1 MSDTEST
8 DQSNFKKVALTIDF
22 EASSIISIQFRS
34 VCVPLLAASRLS
46 ASSISSTTIL
56 LSEIINLL
64 KGISPENL
72 TSNLISYIFLPLST
86 ILQRN
91 SSAEIPDQVLEK
103 VLVAFYHLAESW
115 WWTCDLRVWDQ
126 MFLICSAIVGGLDR
140 KTASKSKSRDDE
152 TVEAAMSCI
161 FTLLRPRT
169 SEEAQ
174 RRSLSYDQA
183 KDRFNELQEHAQ
195 SEKFV
200 AIVGQT
206 LDSALMSAESS
217 YMPLQRCSLE
227 VLSLF
232 IDLYLPDH
240 IIPSVL
246 PGVVSKMTKVC
257 LGIPASKGWANGEV
271 VARGLNVLQGVVIK
285 SIGDEA
291 CIKEGAVR
299 RFNDLEDVFEEPE
312 LPQNST
318 DTYGTRRTRSWL
330 RGTATQLYI
339 ALNSL
344 TPLVSHPTPSA
355 LHALTKASASILGA
369 TSLTLPLTQS
379 LLLSFLLSLSLSDY
393 PLVSSESRN
402 SLLELLTRRSDA
414 QSSLQHT
421 LMVNLGDNLSA
432 LPRLLSTQTD
442 AKISH
447 TATLVEAVCRLAY
460 VADDQIPF
468 GPVVKGLGKLL
479 GPTGGIEKWGWSLL
493 SVLEFV
499 EPPIVVANSSVGQL
513 ALETD
518 GDVPDWLSFPEL
530 IFKNVSSHNTRQS
543 LENMFLALGSAG
555 GDGCLFAVEWFA
567 NVGRLGTTSTSVAAL
582 WCACKLLEGAANIN
596 LSERRIAATDNPP
609 SRRLAKQVRGLAK
622 SIAELWDKTDFEF
635 TQNTKPSDGDDDS
648 TFFVQHRKGLV
659 PIHDTL
665 KIHESRPKLP
675 STSLQPMI
683 HRALCLQIIAITA
696 GVTQSRFAPLFI
708 HTLYPILHSLI
719 SPLSFLSSTA
729 VATLR
734 FIAIFTSY
742 ASPANLLLS
751 NFDYVLDAVS
761 RRLTQRWL
769 DIDAT
774 KVLCVM
780 IRLVGRD
787 VVDRAGD
794 VVEECFDRLDEFH
807 GYGIIVDGLI
817 EVLTEVIKVIEVD
830 NKADSQTHSTPAV
843 PIFQRPNLD
852 DFFTFLPHRAE
863 IPLQEFDDTDFGPAP
878 RKPWKSQVPEEE
890 VVDNEP
896 KKSQAN
902 STDEPLPTPIQ
913 LLTKQIISRS
923 MYFLTHDSPVIRAK
937 ILNLLA
943 LSVPVLPGSALL
955 PAIHAAWPFVLN
967 RLGDFETFVVSA
979 AAGLVEVLAIHVG
992 DFMFRRIWDDVWP
1005 KFLSLLQSLE
1015 AGEAS
1020 NALTR
1025 HEKTGIRSDSAYTHS
1040 HRLYR
1045 SLLISMTAALKGVH
1059 QHEVSFWQVIVA
1071 FRRFLGTQAQEEL
1084 QQCALNLYI
1093 QAGQVNPDAVW
1104 LVLKSTTVETDP
1116 LLQFMEQSRWNIDR
1130 NADIVL
1136 QALG

>member
-1 MSDTEST
+1 MSDTESI
-8 DQSNFKKVALTIDF
+8 DQINFKK
-22 EASSIISIQFRS
+22 FRS
-34 VCVPLLAASRLS
+34 VCVPLLGASRLS
-46 ASSISSTTIL
+46 ASSISSTAAL
-56 LSEIINLL
+56 LSEVIKLL
-64 KGISPENL
+64 NEIPPENL

-115 WWTCDLRVWDQ
+115 WWTCDLKVWDQ
-126 MFLICSAIVGGLDR
+126 MFLICSAIVGGLDG
-140 KTASKSKSRDDE
+140 KIASKAKSRDDE
-152 TVEAAMSCI
+152 TKEAAMGCL

-174 RRSLSYDQA
+174 KRSLSSDQA
-183 KDRFNELQEHAQ
+183 KDRVNELQEHTQ
-195 SEKFV
+195 SERFV

-206 LDSALMSAESS
+206 LDSVLMSAESLH
-217 YMPLQRCSLE
+217 MPLQRRSLQ
-227 VLSLF
+227 VLYLL
-232 IDLYLPDH
+232 IDLFLPDQ

-246 PGVVSKMTKVC
+246 PGVVSKMSKIC
-257 LGIPASKGWANGEV
+257 LGVPGSKGWANGEV
-271 VARGLNVLQGVVIK
+271 VARGLDILQTAVIR
-285 SIGDEA
+285 SIGDEV

-299 RFNDLEDVFEEPE
+299 RFNDLKDIFEEPE
-312 LPQNST
+312 LPQNSAS
-318 DTYGTRRTRSWL
+318 TYGTRRTQSWV
-330 RGTATQLYI
+330 RGTATQLHI

-355 LHALTKASASILGA
+355 LHALTKLSGSILGA

-393 PLVSSESRN
+393 PLVSSESRS
-402 SLLELLTRRSDA
+402 SLLELLTRQSDA
-414 QSSLQHT
+414 QTSLQHT

-432 LPRLLSTQTD
+432 LPRLLSTQSD
-442 AKISH
+442 ARISH
-447 TATLVEAVCRLAY
+447 TVALVEAVCRLAY
-460 VADDQIPF
+460 VTDRQIPF
-468 GPVVKGLGKLL
+468 DPVVKGVGKLL

-499 EPPIVVANSSVGQL
+499 EPSIVLANPSVTQM
-513 ALETD
+513 AIETE
-518 GDVPDWLSFPEL
+518 GGLPEWLSFPEL
-530 IFKNVSSHNTRQS
+530 VFKNISSHNTRRS

-555 GDGCLFAVEWFA
+555 GDGCLFSVEWFA
-567 NVGRLGTTSTSVAAL
+567 NVGRLGTTPTSVAAL
-582 WCACKLLEGAANIN
+582 WCACRLLEGVAKIS
-596 LSERRIAATDNPP
+596 LSEHRTATVSDNPP
-609 SRRLAKQVRGLAK
+609 SRRLEKQVRALAK
-622 SIAELWDKTDFEF
+622 SIAELWDKTEFEF
-635 TQNTKPSDGDDDS
+635 APSTEARSSDDDS
-648 TFFVQHRKGLV
+648 VFVVQHRKGLI

-665 KIHESRPKLP
+665 KIHESRPKPP
-675 STSLQPMI
+675 STLLQPMI
-683 HRALCLQIIAITA
+683 HRALCLQVIAIAA

-708 HTLYPILHSLI
+708 HTLYPILHALV
-719 SPLSFLSSTA
+719 SPLSFLSYTA

-734 FIAIFTSY
+734 FITIFTSY

-751 NFDYVLDAVS
+751 NFDYILDAVS

-774 KVLCVM
+774 KVLGVM
-780 IRLVGRD
+780 VRLVGGD

-817 EVLTEVIKVIEVD
+817 EVLAEVVKVIEMD
-830 NKADSQTHSTPAV
+830 TRTDPQTNSKPTAPSSST
-843 PIFQRPNLD
+843 FRQPNLD
-852 DFFTFLPHRAE
+852 DFFAFLPHRAE
-863 IPLQEFDDTDFGPAP
+863 TPLQELDDTDFGPAP
-878 RKPWKSQVPEEE
+878 RKPWGDQNPEEE
-890 VVDNEP
+890 VVDDEP
-896 KKSQAN
+896 EISQADLA
-902 STDEPLPTPIQ
+902 DEPSPTPVQ
-913 LLTKQIISRS
+913 LLTKQIVSRS

-955 PAIHAAWPFVLN
+955 PAIHSAWPFVLN
-967 RLGDFETFVVSA
+967 RLGDSETFVVSA
-979 AAGLVEVLAIHVG
+979 AAGLVEELAIHVG

-1005 KFLSLLQSLE
+1005 KFLSLLQGLE
-1015 AGEAS
+1015 AGEAN

-1025 HEKTGIRSDSAYTHS
+1025 HEKAGIRPDSAYTHS

-1045 SLLISMTAALKGVH
+1045 SILKTMTAALKGVR
-1059 QHEVSFWQVIVA
+1059 QHETSFWQVIVA
-1071 FRRFLGTQAQEEL
+1071 FRRFLGIQAQEEL
-1084 QQCALNLYI
+1084 QQCALNLYK
-1093 QAGQVNPDAVW
+1093 QAGKVNPDVVW

-1116 LLQFMEQSRWNIDR
+1116 LLRFMKQSRWNIDQ

>member
-1 MSDTEST
+1 M
-8 DQSNFKKVALTIDF
+8 
-22 EASSIISIQFRS
+22 
-34 VCVPLLAASRLS
+34 
-46 ASSISSTTIL
+46 
-56 LSEIINLL
+56 
-64 KGISPENL
+64 
-72 TSNLISYIFLPLST
+72 
-86 ILQRN
+86 
-91 SSAEIPDQVLEK
+91 
-103 VLVAFYHLAESW
+103 
-115 WWTCDLRVWDQ
+115 
-126 MFLICSAIVGGLDR
+126 ICSAIVGGLDR

-152 TVEAAMSCI
+152 TMEAAMSCI

-169 SEEAQ
+169 AEEAQ
-174 RRSLSYDQA
+174 RRSLSSDQA

-195 SEKFV
+195 NEKFV

-206 LDSALMSAESS
+206 LDSVLMSAESLH
-217 YMPLQRCSLE
+217 MPLQNRSLE
-227 VLSLF
+227 VLSLL

-257 LGIPASKGWANGEV
+257 LGIPGSKGWANGEV
-271 VARGLNVLQGVVIK
+271 VARGLKVLQTVIIK
-285 SIGDEA
+285 SVGDEV

-299 RFNDLEDVFEEPE
+299 RFNVLEDVFEEPE
-312 LPQNST
+312 LPQNFT
-318 DTYGTRRTRSWL
+318 AMYGTRRTRSWL
-330 RGTATQLYI
+330 RGTATQLHI

-355 LHALTKASASILGA
+355 LHALTKASASILSA

-402 SLLELLTRRSDA
+402 SLLELLTHQSDA
-414 QSSLQHT
+414 QTSLQHT

-432 LPRLLSTQTD
+432 LPRLLSTQAD

-447 TATLVEAVCRLAY
+447 TANLVEAVCRLAY
-460 VADDQIPF
+460 AADHQTPF
-468 GPVVKGLGKLL
+468 DPVVKGVGKLL
-479 GPTGGIEKWGWSLL
+479 GPAGGIEKWGWSLL

-499 EPPIVVANSSVGQL
+499 EPPIVVANSSLAQL

-518 GDVPDWLSFPEL
+518 RDMPDWLSFPEL
-530 IFKNVSSHNTRQS
+530 TFKNISSHNTRRS
-543 LENMFLALGSAG
+543 LENMFLALGSAS
-555 GDGCLFAVEWFA
+555 GDGCFFTVEWFA

-582 WCACKLLEGAANIN
+582 WCTCRLLEGVSKIS
-596 LSERRIAATDNPP
+596 LSERRTATVSDTPP
-609 SRRLAKQVRGLAK
+609 SRRLEKQVRALAK

-635 TQNTKPSDGDDDS
+635 TPDTKPSNSDDDS
-648 TFFVQHRKGLV
+648 AFFVQHRTGLV

-665 KIHESRPKLP
+665 KIHEPRPKRP
-675 STSLQPMI
+675 STSLQPMV
-683 HRALCLQIIAITA
+683 HRVLCLQVIAIAA
-696 GVTQSRFAPLFI
+696 GVTQSRFTPLFI
-708 HTLYPILHSLI
+708 HTLYPILHSLV

-729 VATLR
+729 MATLR
-734 FIAIFTSY
+734 FITTVTSY

-761 RRLTQRWL
+761 RRLTRRWL

-774 KVLCVM
+774 KVLGVM
-780 IRLVGRD
+780 IRLVGGD

-817 EVLTEVIKVIEVD
+817 EVLTEVIKVIEMD
-830 NKADSQTHSTPAV
+830 HKPDPQTQPKPPVTM
-843 PIFQRPNLD
+843 FQQPNLD
-852 DFFTFLPHRAE
+852 DFFAFLPHRDE
-863 IPLQEFDDTDFGPAP
+863 TEPHEFDNIDFGPAP
-878 RKPWKSQVPEEE
+878 RRPWGSQVPEEE
-890 VVDNEP
+890 VDNEP
-896 KKSQAN
+896 ETSQADPA
-902 STDEPLPTPIQ
+902 DEPTPTPVQ

-943 LSVPVLPGSALL
+943 LSVPVLPESALL

-967 RLGDFETFVVSA
+967 RLGDSETFVVSA

-1005 KFLSLLQSLE
+1005 KFLSLLRSLE
-1015 AGEAS
+1015 AGEAN

-1025 HEKTGIRSDSAYTHS
+1025 HDKTGIRPDSAYTHS

-1045 SLLISMTAALKGVH
+1045 SLLRTMTAALKGVTE
-1059 QHEVSFWQVIVA
+1059 HEASFWHVMVA
-1071 FRRFLGTQAQEEL
+1071 FRRFLGTQAQKEL

-1093 QAGQVNPDAVW
+1093 QAGKVNPDAVW

-1116 LLQFMEQSRWNIDR
+1116 LLQFMKQNRWNIDQ

>member
-1 MSDTEST
+1 MND
-8 DQSNFKKVALTIDF
+8 I
-22 EASSIISIQFRS
+22 
-34 VCVPLLAASRLS
+34 P
-46 ASSISSTTIL
+46 
-56 LSEIINLL
+56 
-64 KGISPENL
+64 PENL

-91 SSAEIPDQVLEK
+91 PSAEIPDQVLEK
-103 VLVAFYHLAESW
+103 ILVAFYHLAESW
-115 WWTCDLRVWDQ
+115 WWTCDLNVWDQ
-126 MFLICSAIVGGLDR
+126 LFLICSAIVGGLDR

-152 TVEAAMSCI
+152 TMEAAMGCI
-161 FTLLRPRT
+161 FTLIRPRT
-169 SEEAQ
+169 SEEAE
-174 RRSLSYDQA
+174 RRSLSSDHA

-195 SEKFV
+195 NEKFV

-206 LDSALMSAESS
+206 LDSVLMSAESLH
-217 YMPLQRCSLE
+217 MPLQQRSSE
-227 VLSLF
+227 VLSLL

-257 LGIPASKGWANGEV
+257 LGIPGSKGWANGEV
-271 VARGLNVLQGVVIK
+271 VARGLNVLQTVIIK
-285 SIGDEA
+285 SVGDEV
-291 CIKEGAVR
+291 CIKEGAAR
-299 RFNDLEDVFEEPE
+299 RFNVLEDVFEEPE
-312 LPQNST
+312 LPQSFT
-318 DTYGTRRTRSWL
+318 AMYGTRRTRSWL
-330 RGTATQLYI
+330 RGTATQLHI

-393 PLVSSESRN
+393 PLVSFESRN
-402 SLLELLTRRSDA
+402 SLLGLLTRQSDA
-414 QSSLQHT
+414 QTSLQHT

-432 LPRLLSTQTD
+432 LPRLLSTQAD

-460 VADDQIPF
+460 GADHQTPF
-468 GPVVKGLGKLL
+468 DPVIKGVGKLL
-479 GPTGGIEKWGWSLL
+479 GPAGGIEKWGWSLL

-499 EPPIVVANSSVGQL
+499 EPPIVVANSSVAHL

-518 GDVPDWLSFPEL
+518 RDIPDWLSFPEL
-530 IFKNVSSHNTRQS
+530 MFKNISSHNTLRN

-555 GDGCLFAVEWFA
+555 GDGCFFAVEWFV

-582 WCACKLLEGAANIN
+582 WCACRLLEGVAKIS
-596 LSERRIAATDNPP
+596 LSEHRTATVSDIPP
-609 SRRLAKQVRGLAK
+609 SRRLQRQVRALAK
-622 SIAELWDKTDFEF
+622 SIAELWDKSDFEF
-635 TQNTKPSDGDDDS
+635 TQNTNLSNSDDDS
-648 TFFVQHRKGLV
+648 AFFVQHRTGLV

-665 KIHESRPKLP
+665 KIHESRPKRP
-675 STSLQPMI
+675 STTFQPMV
-683 HRALCLQIIAITA
+683 HRVLCLQVIAIAA
-696 GVTQSRFAPLFI
+696 GITQSRFAPLFI

-729 VATLR
+729 MATLR
-734 FIAIFTSY
+734 FITTFTSH

-780 IRLVGRD
+780 IRLVGGD

-817 EVLTEVIKVIEVD
+817 EVLTEVIKVIEMD
-830 NKADSQTHSTPAV
+830 YKPDSQAQLKPAV
-843 PIFQRPNLD
+843 PIFQQPNLD

-863 IPLQEFDDTDFGPAP
+863 TQPLEFDDTDYGPAP
-878 RKPWKSQVPEEE
+878 RKPWGSQVPEEE
-890 VVDNEP
+890 VDNEP
-896 KKSQAN
+896 ETSQADPDIEA
-902 STDEPLPTPIQ
+902 TTTPVQ
-913 LLTKQIISRS
+913 VLTKQIISRS

-967 RLGDFETFVVSA
+967 RLGDSETFVISA

-1005 KFLSLLQSLE
+1005 KFLSLLRSLE
-1015 AGEAS
+1015 AGEAH

-1025 HEKTGIRSDSAYTHS
+1025 HDKIGIMPDSAYTHS

-1045 SLLISMTAALKGVH
+1045 SLLRTMTAALKGVPE
-1059 QHEVSFWQVIVA
+1059 HETSFWQVMVA
-1071 FRRFLGTQAQEEL
+1071 FRRFLGTQAQKEL
-1084 QQCALNLYI
+1084 QQCALNLYL
-1093 QAGQVNPDAVW
+1093 QAGKVNPDVVW
-1104 LVLKSTTVETDP
+1104 LALKSTTVETDP
-1116 LLQFMEQSRWNIDR
+1116 LLQFMKQSRWNVDQ
-1130 NADIVL
+1130 NADIIL

>member
-1 MSDTEST
+1 
-8 DQSNFKKVALTIDF
+8 
-22 EASSIISIQFRS
+22 
-34 VCVPLLAASRLS
+34 
-46 ASSISSTTIL
+46 
-56 LSEIINLL
+56 
-64 KGISPENL
+64 
-72 TSNLISYIFLPLST
+72 
-86 ILQRN
+86 
-91 SSAEIPDQVLEK
+91 
-103 VLVAFYHLAESW
+103 
-115 WWTCDLRVWDQ
+115 

-152 TVEAAMSCI
+152 TMEAAMACI

-169 SEEAQ
+169 TDEAQ
-174 RRSLSYDQA
+174 RRSLSSDQV
-183 KDRFNELQEHAQ
+183 KDRLNELQEHAQ
-195 SEKFV
+195 NDKFV

-206 LDSALMSAESS
+206 LDSVLMSAESLH
-217 YMPLQRCSLE
+217 MPLQQRSLE
-227 VLSLF
+227 VLSLL
-232 IDLYLPDH
+232 IDLYLPDQ

-257 LGIPASKGWANGEV
+257 LGISGSKGWANGEV
-271 VARGLNVLQGVVIK
+271 VARGLNVLQIVIIK
-285 SIGDEA
+285 SVGDEV

-299 RFNDLEDVFEEPE
+299 RFNVLEDVFEEQE
-312 LPQNST
+312 LPQDST
-318 DTYGTRRTRSWL
+318 AMYGTKRTRSWL
-330 RGTATQLYI
+330 RGTATQLHI
-339 ALNSL
+339 ALNSI

-369 TSLTLPLTQS
+369 TSMTLPLTQS

-402 SLLELLTRRSDA
+402 SLMELLTRQSDA
-414 QSSLQHT
+414 QTSLQHT

-432 LPRLLSTQTD
+432 LPRLLSTQAD

-447 TATLVEAVCRLAY
+447 TANLIEAVCRLAFI
-460 VADDQIPF
+460 ANHQTPF
-468 GPVVKGLGKLL
+468 DPVVKGVGKLL
-479 GPTGGIEKWGWSLL
+479 GPAGGIEKWGWSLL

-499 EPPIVVANSSVGQL
+499 EPPIVVTNSSVAHL

-518 GDVPDWLSFPEL
+518 SDIPDWLSFPEL
-530 IFKNVSSHNTRQS
+530 IFKNISSHDTRRS

-555 GDGCLFAVEWFA
+555 GDSCFFAVEWFA
-567 NVGRLGTTSTSVAAL
+567 NVGRLGTSSTSVAAL
-582 WCACKLLEGAANIN
+582 WCACRLLEGVAKIS
-596 LSERRIAATDNPP
+596 LSDPRTATVSDIPP
-609 SRRLAKQVRGLAK
+609 SRRLEKQVRALAK

-635 TQNTKPSDGDDDS
+635 TPNEKPGNSDDDS
-648 TFFVQHRKGLV
+648 AFFVEHTTGLI

-665 KIHESRPKLP
+665 KIHQSRPKPP
-675 STSLQPMI
+675 STSLQQPMI
-683 HRALCLQIIAITA
+683 HRALCLQVIAIAA
-696 GVTQSRFAPLFI
+696 GISQSRFTPLFI
-708 HTLYPILHSLI
+708 HTLYPILHSLV

-729 VATLR
+729 MATLR
-734 FIAIFTSY
+734 FIATFTSY

-774 KVLCVM
+774 KILGVM
-780 IRLVGRD
+780 IRLVGGD

-817 EVLTEVIKVIEVD
+817 EVLTEVIKVIEMD
-830 NKADSQTHSTPAV
+830 HKPDLQTQTKPAV
-843 PIFQRPNLD
+843 PIFQQPNLD
-852 DFFTFLPHRAE
+852 DFFAFLPHRAE
-863 IPLQEFDDTDFGPAP
+863 TQPNDFDDIDFGPAP
-878 RKPWKSQVPEEE
+878 RKHWGSQIKKEE
-890 VVDNEP
+890 VDNKQPET
-896 KKSQAN
+896 SQADLD
-902 STDEPLPTPIQ
+902 DEPTTTPVQ
-913 LLTKQIISRS
+913 VLTKQIISRS
-923 MYFLTHDSPVIRAK
+923 MYFITHDSPTIRAK

-955 PAIHAAWPFVLN
+955 PAVHAAWPFVLN
-967 RLGDFETFVVSA
+967 RLGDTETFVVSA
-979 AAGLVEVLAIHVG
+979 AAGLVEALANHVG

-1015 AGEAS
+1015 AGEAN

-1025 HEKTGIRSDSAYTHS
+1025 HDKRGIRPDSAYTHS

-1045 SLLISMTAALKGVH
+1045 SLLRTMTAALKGVPE
-1059 QHEVSFWQVIVA
+1059 HETSFWQVLVA
-1071 FRRFLGTQAQEEL
+1071 FRRFLGAQTHQEL
-1084 QQCALNLYI
+1084 QQCGLNLYI
-1093 QAGQVNPDAVW
+1093 QAGKVNPDVVW

-1116 LLQFMEQSRWNIDR
+1116 LLQFMKQSRWNIDQ

-1136 QALG
+1136 QTLG

>member
-1 MSDTEST
+1 MKD
-8 DQSNFKKVALTIDF
+8 
-22 EASSIISIQFRS
+22 IQ
-34 VCVPLLAASRLS
+34 
-46 ASSISSTTIL
+46 
-56 LSEIINLL
+56 
-64 KGISPENL
+64 PENL
-72 TSNLISYIFLPLST
+72 SSNLISYIFLPLST

-91 SSAEIPDQVLEK
+91 ASAEIPDQVLEK
-103 VLVAFYHLAESW
+103 ILVAFYHLAESW
-115 WWTCDLRVWDQ
+115 WWTCDFKVWDQ
-126 MFLICSAIVGGLDR
+126 IFLICSAIVGGLDR
-140 KTASKSKSRDDE
+140 KTASKSKFRDDE
-152 TVEAAMSCI
+152 TMEAAMACI

-169 SEEAQ
+169 AEEAQ
-174 RRSLSYDQA
+174 RRSLSSDQA

-195 SEKFV
+195 NEKFV

-206 LDSALMSAESS
+206 LDSVLMSAESLH
-217 YMPLQRCSLE
+217 MPLQNRSLE
-227 VLSLF
+227 VLSLL

-257 LGIPASKGWANGEV
+257 LGITGSKGWAHGEV
-271 VARGLNVLQGVVIK
+271 VARGLNVLQVVIIK
-285 SIGDEA
+285 SVGDEV

-299 RFNDLEDVFEEPE
+299 RFNVLEDIFEEPE

-318 DTYGTRRTRSWL
+318 AMYGTKRTRSWL
-330 RGTATQLYI
+330 RGTATQLHI

-402 SLLELLTRRSDA
+402 SLLELLTRQSDV
-414 QSSLQHT
+414 QTSLQHT
-421 LMVNLGDNLSA
+421 LMINLGDNLSA
-432 LPRLLSTQTD
+432 LPRLLSTQAD

-447 TATLVEAVCRLAY
+447 TANLVEAVCRLAY
-460 VADDQIPF
+460 VADHQTPLD
-468 GPVVKGLGKLL
+468 PVIKGVGKLL
-479 GPTGGIEKWGWSLL
+479 GPAGGIEKWGWSLL

-499 EPPIVVANSSVGQL
+499 EPPIVVGNSSVAHL

-518 GDVPDWLSFPEL
+518 RDIPDWLSFPEL
-530 IFKNVSSHNTRQS
+530 IFKNISSHDTRRS

-555 GDGCLFAVEWFA
+555 GDACFFAVEWFA
-567 NVGRLGTTSTSVAAL
+567 NVGRLGTTATSVAAL
-582 WCACKLLEGAANIN
+582 WCACRLLEGVANIS
-596 LSERRIAATDNPP
+596 LFERRTVTVSNIPP
-609 SRRLAKQVRGLAK
+609 SRRLEKQVRALAK
-622 SIAELWDKTDFEF
+622 SISELWDKTDFEF
-635 TQNTKPSDGDDDS
+635 TPDTKPSNNDDDS
-648 TFFVQHRKGLV
+648 ALFVQHTTGLV

-665 KIHESRPKLP
+665 KIHASRPKPP
-675 STSLQPMI
+675 STSLQPMV
-683 HRALCLQIIAITA
+683 HRVLCLQVIAIAA

-708 HTLYPILHSLI
+708 HTLYPVLHSLV
-719 SPLSFLSSTA
+719 SPFSFLSSTA
-729 VATLR
+729 MATLR
-734 FIAIFTSY
+734 FIATYTSY
-742 ASPANLLLS
+742 ASPANLLSS

-761 RRLTQRWL
+761 RRLTQRWM

-774 KVLCVM
+774 KVLGVM
-780 IRLVGRD
+780 IRLVGWD

-817 EVLTEVIKVIEVD
+817 EVLTEVIKVIEMD
-830 NKADSQTHSTPAV
+830 HKPDSQTQPKPTV
-843 PIFQRPNLD
+843 PMFQQPNLD
-852 DFFTFLPHRAE
+852 DFFAFLPHRAE
-863 IPLQEFDDTDFGPAP
+863 TQPLEFDDTDFGPAP
-878 RKPWKSQVPEEE
+878 REPWGRQVPEEE
-890 VVDNEP
+890 GEVDNEQP
-896 KKSQAN
+896 ETSQADLD
-902 STDEPLPTPIQ
+902 DEPTTTPVQ
-913 LLTKQIISRS
+913 DLTKQIISRS

-943 LSVPVLPGSALL
+943 LSIPVLPGSTLL

-967 RLGDFETFVVSA
+967 RLGDSETFVVSA
-979 AAGLVEVLAIHVG
+979 AAGLVEALAIHVG

-1005 KFLSLLQSLE
+1005 KFLSLLKNLE
-1015 AGEAS
+1015 AGEAN

-1025 HEKTGIRSDSAYTHS
+1025 HDKTGIRPDSAYTHS

-1045 SLLISMTAALKGVH
+1045 SLLRTMTAALKGVPE
-1059 QHEVSFWQVIVA
+1059 HESSLWQVMVA
-1071 FRRFLGTQAQEEL
+1071 FRRFLGSHAQTEL

-1093 QAGQVNPDAVW
+1093 QAGKVNPDVVW

-1116 LLQFMEQSRWNIDR
+1116 LLQFMKQSRWNIDQ

>member
-1 MSDTEST
+1 M
-8 DQSNFKKVALTIDF
+8 A
-22 EASSIISIQFRS
+22 
-34 VCVPLLAASRLS
+34 
-46 ASSISSTTIL
+46 
-56 LSEIINLL
+56 
-64 KGISPENL
+64 
-72 TSNLISYIFLPLST
+72 
-86 ILQRN
+86 
-91 SSAEIPDQVLEK
+91 
-103 VLVAFYHLAESW
+103 
-115 WWTCDLRVWDQ
+115 
-126 MFLICSAIVGGLDR
+126 
-140 KTASKSKSRDDE
+140 
-152 TVEAAMSCI
+152 CI

-169 SEEAQ
+169 AEEAQ
-174 RRSLSYDQA
+174 RRSLSSDQA

-195 SEKFV
+195 NEKFV

-206 LDSALMSAESS
+206 LDSVLMSAESLH
-217 YMPLQRCSLE
+217 MPLQNRSLE
-227 VLSLF
+227 VLSLL

-257 LGIPASKGWANGEV
+257 LGITGSKGWAHGEV
-271 VARGLNVLQGVVIK
+271 VARGLNVLQVVIIK
-285 SIGDEA
+285 SVGDEV

-299 RFNDLEDVFEEPE
+299 RFNVLEDIFEEPE

-318 DTYGTRRTRSWL
+318 AMYGTKRTRSWL
-330 RGTATQLYI
+330 RGTATQLHI

-402 SLLELLTRRSDA
+402 SLLELLTRQSDV
-414 QSSLQHT
+414 QTSLQHT
-421 LMVNLGDNLSA
+421 LMINLGDNLSA
-432 LPRLLSTQTD
+432 LPRLLSTQAD

-447 TATLVEAVCRLAY
+447 TANLVEAVCRLAY
-460 VADDQIPF
+460 VADHQTPLD
-468 GPVVKGLGKLL
+468 PVIKGVGKLL
-479 GPTGGIEKWGWSLL
+479 GPAGGIEKWGWSLL

-499 EPPIVVANSSVGQL
+499 EPPIVVGNSSVAHL

-518 GDVPDWLSFPEL
+518 RDIPDWLSFPEL
-530 IFKNVSSHNTRQS
+530 IFKNISSHDTRRS

-555 GDGCLFAVEWFA
+555 GDACFFAVEWFA
-567 NVGRLGTTSTSVAAL
+567 NVGRLGTTATSVAAL
-582 WCACKLLEGAANIN
+582 WCACRLLEGVANIS
-596 LSERRIAATDNPP
+596 LFERRTVTVSNIPP
-609 SRRLAKQVRGLAK
+609 SRRLEKQVRALAK
-622 SIAELWDKTDFEF
+622 SISELWDKTDFEF
-635 TQNTKPSDGDDDS
+635 TPDTKPSNNDDDS
-648 TFFVQHRKGLV
+648 AFFVQHTTGLV

-665 KIHESRPKLP
+665 KIHASRPKPP
-675 STSLQPMI
+675 STSLQPMV
-683 HRALCLQIIAITA
+683 HRVLCLQVIAIAA

-708 HTLYPILHSLI
+708 HTLYPVLHSLV
-719 SPLSFLSSTA
+719 SPFSFLSSTA
-729 VATLR
+729 MATLR
-734 FIAIFTSY
+734 FIATYTSY
-742 ASPANLLLS
+742 ASPANLLSS

-761 RRLTQRWL
+761 RRLTQRWM

-774 KVLCVM
+774 KVLGVM
-780 IRLVGRD
+780 IRLVGWD

-817 EVLTEVIKVIEVD
+817 EVLTEVIKVIEMD
-830 NKADSQTHSTPAV
+830 HKPDSQTQPKPTV
-843 PIFQRPNLD
+843 PMFQQPNLD
-852 DFFTFLPHRAE
+852 DFFAFLPHRAE
-863 IPLQEFDDTDFGPAP
+863 TQPLEFDDTDFGPAP
-878 RKPWKSQVPEEE
+878 REPWGRQVPEEE
-890 VVDNEP
+890 GEVDNEQP
-896 KKSQAN
+896 ETSQADLD
-902 STDEPLPTPIQ
+902 DEPTTTPVQ
-913 LLTKQIISRS
+913 DLTKQIISRS

-943 LSVPVLPGSALL
+943 LSIPVLPGSALL

-967 RLGDFETFVVSA
+967 RLGDSETFVVSA
-979 AAGLVEVLAIHVG
+979 AAGLVEALAIHVG

-1005 KFLSLLQSLE
+1005 KFLSLLKNLE
-1015 AGEAS
+1015 AGEAN

-1025 HEKTGIRSDSAYTHS
+1025 HDKTGIRPDSAYTHS

-1045 SLLISMTAALKGVH
+1045 SLLRTMTAALKGVPE
-1059 QHEVSFWQVIVA
+1059 HESSLWQVMVA
-1071 FRRFLGTQAQEEL
+1071 FRRFLGSHAQTEL

-1093 QAGQVNPDAVW
+1093 QAGKVNPDVVW

-1116 LLQFMEQSRWNIDR
+1116 LLQFMKQSRWNIDQ

>member
-1 MSDTEST
+1 M
-8 DQSNFKKVALTIDF
+8 
-22 EASSIISIQFRS
+22 SIQFRS
-34 VCVPLLAASRLS
+34 VCVPLLAESRLS
-46 ASSISSTTIL
+46 ASSISSTTTL
-56 LSEIINLL
+56 LSEVINLL
-64 KGISPENL
+64 KDIPPENL

-91 SSAEIPDQVLEK
+91 ASAEIPDQVLEK
-103 VLVAFYHLAESW
+103 VLVAFYYLAECW

-126 MFLICSAIVGGLDR
+126 MFLICSAVVGGLDR
-140 KTASKSKSRDDE
+140 KAASKSKSRDDE
-152 TVEAAMSCI
+152 TVEAAISCI

-174 RRSLSYDQA
+174 KRSLSYDQA
-183 KDRFNELQEHAQ
+183 KIRFNELQEHAQ

-206 LDSALMSAESS
+206 LDSVLTSAESLH
-217 YMPLQRCSLE
+217 MPLQRRSLE
-227 VLSLF
+227 VLSLL
-232 IDLYLPDH
+232 IDLYLPDD

-246 PGVVSKMTKVC
+246 PGVVSKMTRVC
-257 LGIPASKGWANGEV
+257 LGIPGSKGWANGEV
-271 VARGLNVLQGVVIK
+271 VARSLEVLQGVVIK
-285 SIGDEA
+285 SIGDEV

-299 RFNDLEDVFEEPE
+299 RFSNLEDIFEEPE

-318 DTYGTRRTRSWL
+318 GAYGTRRTHSWL
-330 RGTATQLYI
+330 RGTATQLHI

-369 TSLTLPLTQS
+369 TSLTLPLTQP

-402 SLLELLTRRSDA
+402 SLLELLTRQSDA
-414 QSSLQHT
+414 QTSLQHT
-421 LMVNLGDNLSA
+421 LMLNLGDNLSA
-432 LPRLLSTQTD
+432 LPRLLSTQAD
-442 AKISH
+442 DKISH

-460 VADDQIPF
+460 VADHQIPLD
-468 GPVVKGLGKLL
+468 PIVKGVGRLL

-493 SVLEFV
+493 SVLEFI
-499 EPPIVVANSSVGQL
+499 EPPIVVASSSVAQFT
-513 ALETD
+513 LETD
-518 GDVPDWLSFPEL
+518 GDVPDWLFFPEL
-530 IFKNVSSHNTRQS
+530 IFKNISSHNTRRS

-582 WCACKLLEGAANIN
+582 WCACRLLEGVAKIS
-596 LSERRIAATDNPP
+596 LSERRTTTASDNPP
-609 SRRLAKQVRGLAK
+609 SRRLEKQVRALAK
-622 SIAELWDKTDFEF
+622 SIAELWDKTDFES
-635 TQNTKPSDGDDDS
+635 TPNTKPSNNDDDL

-665 KIHESRPKLP
+665 RIYESRPKPP
-675 STSLQPMI
+675 SISLQPMV
-683 HRALCLQIIAITA
+683 HRALCLQIIAIAA

-708 HTLYPILHSLI
+708 YTLYPILHSLV

-734 FIAIFTSY
+734 FITIFTSH

-751 NFDYVLDAVS
+751 NFDYVLDSVS

-774 KVLCVM
+774 KVLGVM
-780 IRLVGRD
+780 IRLVGGD

-817 EVLTEVIKVIEVD
+817 EVLTEVIRVIEMD
-830 NKADSQTHSTPAV
+830 NKTDSQTHSTPAV
-843 PIFQRPNLD
+843 PIFRQPKLD
-852 DFFTFLPHRAE
+852 DFFAFLPHRAE
-863 IPLQEFDDTDFGPAP
+863 PPLQEIDDTDFGPAP
-878 RKPWKSQVPEEE
+878 RKPWESQVPEE
-890 VVDNEP
+890 VVDSEP
-896 KKSQAN
+896 EISQAN
-902 STDEPLPTPIQ
+902 PADEPSPTPVQ

-943 LSVPVLPGSALL
+943 LSVPVLPESALL

-967 RLGDFETFVVSA
+967 RLGDSETFVVSA

-1015 AGEAS
+1015 AGEANS
-1020 NALTR
+1020 ALTR
-1025 HEKTGIRSDSAYTHS
+1025 HDKTGIRSDSAYTHS

-1045 SLLISMTAALKGVH
+1045 SLLKTMTAALKGVH

-1093 QAGQVNPDAVW
+1093 QAGQVNPDVVW
-1104 LVLKSTTVETDP
+1104 LVLRSTTVETDP
-1116 LLQFMEQSRWNIDR
+1116 LLQFMKQSHWNIEQ

>member
-1 MSDTEST
+1 M
-8 DQSNFKKVALTIDF
+8 
-22 EASSIISIQFRS
+22 
-34 VCVPLLAASRLS
+34 
-46 ASSISSTTIL
+46 
-56 LSEIINLL
+56 
-64 KGISPENL
+64 
-72 TSNLISYIFLPLST
+72 
-86 ILQRN
+86 
-91 SSAEIPDQVLEK
+91 
-103 VLVAFYHLAESW
+103 
-115 WWTCDLRVWDQ
+115 
-126 MFLICSAIVGGLDR
+126 ICSAIVGGLDR

-152 TVEAAMSCI
+152 TIEAAMSCI

-174 RRSLSYDQA
+174 RRSLSFDQA
-183 KDRFNELQEHAQ
+183 KDRFNELLEHARN
-195 SEKFV
+195 EKFV

-206 LDSALMSAESS
+206 LDSVLMSAESLH
-217 YMPLQRCSLE
+217 MPLQNRSLE
-227 VLSLF
+227 VLSLL

-257 LGIPASKGWANGEV
+257 LGIPGSKGWANGEV
-271 VARGLNVLQGVVIK
+271 VARGLNVLQTVIIK
-285 SIGDEA
+285 SIGDEV

-299 RFNDLEDVFEEPE
+299 RFNVLEDVFEEPE
-312 LPQNST
+312 LPENST
-318 DTYGTRRTRSWL
+318 AMYGTKRTRSWL
-330 RGTATQLYI
+330 RGTATQLHI

-355 LHALTKASASILGA
+355 IHALTKASASILAA

-402 SLLELLTRRSDA
+402 SLLELLTRQSDA

-432 LPRLLSTQTD
+432 LPRLLSTQAD

-447 TATLVEAVCRLAY
+447 TANLVEAVCRLAY
-460 VADDQIPF
+460 VADHKTPF
-468 GPVVKGLGKLL
+468 DPVVKGVGKLL
-479 GPTGGIEKWGWSLL
+479 GPAGGIEKWGWSLL
-493 SVLEFV
+493 SVLEFI
-499 EPPIVVANSSVGQL
+499 EPPIAVANSSMAQL

-518 GDVPDWLSFPEL
+518 RDIPDWLSFPEL
-530 IFKNVSSHNTRQS
+530 IFKNISSHNTRRS

-555 GDGCLFAVEWFA
+555 GDGCLFSVEWFA
-567 NVGRLGTTSTSVAAL
+567 NVGRLGATSTSVAAL
-582 WCACKLLEGAANIN
+582 WCACRLLEGVAKIS
-596 LSERRIAATDNPP
+596 LSEHRTAAVSDIPP
-609 SRRLAKQVRGLAK
+609 SRRLEKRVRALAR
-622 SIAELWDKTDFEF
+622 SIAELWDKTDLEF
-635 TQNTKPSDGDDDS
+635 TPNTNLSNSDDDS
-648 TFFVQHRKGLV
+648 PFFVQHKTGLV

-665 KIHESRPKLP
+665 KIHESRPKRPL
-675 STSLQPMI
+675 TSLQQMV
-683 HRALCLQIIAITA
+683 HRVLCLQVIAIAA
-696 GVTQSRFAPLFI
+696 GVTQIRFAPLFI
-708 HTLYPILHSLI
+708 HTLYPILHSLV

-729 VATLR
+729 MATLR
-734 FIAIFTSY
+734 FVTIFTSY

-774 KVLCVM
+774 KVLGVV
-780 IRLVGRD
+780 IRLVGGD

-817 EVLTEVIKVIEVD
+817 EVLTEVIKVIEMD
-830 NKADSQTHSTPAV
+830 YKPDSQTQPKPAV
-843 PIFQRPNLD
+843 PTFQQPKLD
-852 DFFTFLPHRAE
+852 DFFAFLPHRAE
-863 IPLQEFDDTDFGPAP
+863 TQPHEFDNTDFGPAP
-878 RKPWKSQVPEEE
+878 RGPWGSQVPEEE
-890 VVDNEP
+890 VDKDEPETSQADLDNEP
-896 KKSQAN
+896 
-902 STDEPLPTPIQ
+902 TTTPVQ
-913 LLTKQIISRS
+913 VLTKQIISRS

-967 RLGDFETFVVSA
+967 RLGDSETFVVSA

-1015 AGEAS
+1015 AGEAN

-1025 HEKTGIRSDSAYTHS
+1025 HDKTGIRPDSAYTHS

-1045 SLLISMTAALKGVH
+1045 SLLRTMTAALKGVPE
-1059 QHEVSFWQVIVA
+1059 HETSFWQVMVA
-1071 FRRFLGTQAQEEL
+1071 FRRFLGTQAQHEL
-1084 QQCALNLYI
+1084 QQCALNLYT
-1093 QAGQVNPDAVW
+1093 QAGKVNPDVVW

-1116 LLQFMEQSRWNIDR
+1116 LLQFMKQSLWNIEQ
-1130 NADIVL
+1130 NADTVL

>member
-1 MSDTEST
+1 
-8 DQSNFKKVALTIDF
+8 
-22 EASSIISIQFRS
+22 
-34 VCVPLLAASRLS
+34 
-46 ASSISSTTIL
+46 
-56 LSEIINLL
+56 
-64 KGISPENL
+64 
-72 TSNLISYIFLPLST
+72 
-86 ILQRN
+86 
-91 SSAEIPDQVLEK
+91 
-103 VLVAFYHLAESW
+103 
-115 WWTCDLRVWDQ
+115 

-152 TVEAAMSCI
+152 TLEAAMSCI

-174 RRSLSYDQA
+174 RRSLSFDQA
-183 KDRFNELQEHAQ
+183 EDRFKELQEHAQ
-195 SEKFV
+195 NEKFV
-200 AIVGQT
+200 VIVGQT
-206 LDSALMSAESS
+206 LDSVLVSAESLH
-217 YMPLQRCSLE
+217 MPLQLRSLE
-227 VLSLF
+227 VLSLL
-232 IDLYLPDH
+232 IDQYLSDH

-257 LGIPASKGWANGEV
+257 LGIPGSKGWANGEV
-271 VARGLNVLQGVVIK
+271 VARGLNVLQTVIIK
-285 SIGDEA
+285 SVGDEV

-299 RFNDLEDVFEEPE
+299 RFNVLEDVFEEPE
-312 LPQNST
+312 LPQNFT
-318 DTYGTRRTRSWL
+318 AMYGTRRTRSWL
-330 RGTATQLYI
+330 RGTATQLHI

-355 LHALTKASASILGA
+355 GHALTKASASILGA
-369 TSLTLPLTQS
+369 TSLTLPLTQP

-402 SLLELLTRRSDA
+402 SLLELLTRQSNA
-414 QSSLQHT
+414 QTSLQHT

-432 LPRLLSTQTD
+432 LPRLLSTQAD

-460 VADDQIPF
+460 VADHQTPF
-468 GPVVKGLGKLL
+468 DPVVKGVGKLL
-479 GPTGGIEKWGWSLL
+479 GPAGGVEKWGWSLL

-499 EPPIVVANSSVGQL
+499 EPPIVVANSSLAQL

-518 GDVPDWLSFPEL
+518 RDISDWFSFPEL
-530 IFKNVSSHNTRQS
+530 IFKNISSHNTRRS
-543 LENMFLALGSAG
+543 LESMFLALGSAG
-555 GDGCLFAVEWFA
+555 GDSCFFAVEWFA

-582 WCACKLLEGAANIN
+582 WCACRLLEGVAKIS
-596 LSERRIAATDNPP
+596 LSECRTATLSDMPP
-609 SRRLAKQVRGLAK
+609 SRRLEKQVRALAK
-622 SIAELWDKTDFEF
+622 SIAESWDKTDFES
-635 TQNTKPSDGDDDS
+635 TQNTKLSNSDDDDDLAFS
-648 TFFVQHRKGLV
+648 VQHRKGLV

-675 STSLQPMI
+675 STPLQPMI
-683 HRALCLQIIAITA
+683 HRALCLQVIAIAA

-708 HTLYPILHSLI
+708 HSLYPILHSLV

-729 VATLR
+729 MATLR
-734 FIAIFTSY
+734 FITTVTSY

-761 RRLTQRWL
+761 RRLTRRWL

-774 KVLCVM
+774 KVLGVM

-817 EVLTEVIKVIEVD
+817 EVLTEVIKVIEMD
-830 NKADSQTHSTPAV
+830 HEPDSQTQPTAAV
-843 PIFQRPNLD
+843 PIFQQPNLD
-852 DFFTFLPHRAE
+852 DFFAFLPHRAE
-863 IPLQEFDDTDFGPAP
+863 TQPHEFDDTDFGPAP
-878 RKPWKSQVPEEE
+878 RRPWGSQVPEEE
-890 VVDNEP
+890 IVDNEP
-896 KKSQAN
+896 EVSQADPDN
-902 STDEPLPTPIQ
+902 EPTPTPVQ
-913 LLTKQIISRS
+913 VLTKQIISRS

-967 RLGDFETFVVSA
+967 RLGDSETFVVSA

-1005 KFLSLLQSLE
+1005 KFSSLLQSLE
-1015 AGEAS
+1015 AGEAN

-1025 HEKTGIRSDSAYTHS
+1025 HGKTGIRPDSAYTHS

-1045 SLLISMTAALKGVH
+1045 SLLRTMTAALKGVPE
-1059 QHEVSFWQVIVA
+1059 HENSFWQVMVA
-1071 FRRFLGTQAQEEL
+1071 FRRFLGTEAQKEL

-1093 QAGQVNPDAVW
+1093 QAGKVNPDAVW
-1104 LVLKSTTVETDP
+1104 LLLKTTIVETDP
-1116 LLQFMEQSRWNIDR
+1116 LLQFMKQNRWNIGQ

-1136 QALG
+1136 QVLG

>member
-1 MSDTEST
+1 MND
-8 DQSNFKKVALTIDF
+8 I
-22 EASSIISIQFRS
+22 
-34 VCVPLLAASRLS
+34 P
-46 ASSISSTTIL
+46 
-56 LSEIINLL
+56 
-64 KGISPENL
+64 PENL
-72 TSNLISYIFLPLST
+72 SSNLISYIFLPLST

-103 VLVAFYHLAESW
+103 ILVAFYLLAESW
-115 WWTCDLRVWDQ
+115 WWTCDLKVWDQ

-152 TVEAAMSCI
+152 TMEAAIACI

-169 SEEAQ
+169 ADEAQ
-174 RRSLSYDQA
+174 KRSLSSDQA

-195 SEKFV
+195 NEKFV

-206 LDSALMSAESS
+206 LDSVLMSAESLH
-217 YMPLQRCSLE
+217 MPLQQRSLE
-227 VLSLF
+227 VLSLL

-257 LGIPASKGWANGEV
+257 LGISGSKGWANGEV
-271 VARGLNVLQGVVIK
+271 VARGLNVLQTVIIK
-285 SIGDEA
+285 SVGDEV

-299 RFNDLEDVFEEPE
+299 RFDVLEDIFEEQE

-318 DTYGTRRTRSWL
+318 AMYGTKRTRSWL
-330 RGTATQLYI
+330 RGTATQLHI

-355 LHALTKASASILGA
+355 LHAFAKVSASILGA

-393 PLVSSESRN
+393 PLVSSESRK
-402 SLLELLTRRSDA
+402 SLMELLTRQSDA
-414 QSSLQHT
+414 QTSLQHT

-432 LPRLLSTQTD
+432 LPRLLSTQAD

-447 TATLVEAVCRLAY
+447 TASLIEAVCRLA
-460 VADDQIPF
+460 DHQTPF
-468 GPVVKGLGKLL
+468 DPVVKGVDKLL
-479 GPTGGIEKWGWSLL
+479 GPAGGIEKWGWSLL

-499 EPPIVVANSSVGQL
+499 EPPIVVTNPSVAHL

-518 GDVPDWLSFPEL
+518 RDIPDWFSFPEL
-530 IFKNVSSHNTRQS
+530 IFKNISSHDTRRS

-555 GDGCLFAVEWFA
+555 GDGCFFAVEWFA
-567 NVGRLGTTSTSVAAL
+567 NVGRLGTSSTSVAAL
-582 WCACKLLEGAANIN
+582 WCACRLLEGVAKIS
-596 LSERRIAATDNPP
+596 LSDPQTATVSDIPP
-609 SRRLAKQVRGLAK
+609 SRRLEKQVRGLAK

-635 TQNTKPSDGDDDS
+635 TPNTKPSDSDDDS
-648 TFFVQHRKGLV
+648 AFFVQHTTGLI

-665 KIHESRPKLP
+665 KIHESRPKPP
-675 STSLQPMI
+675 STSLQQPMV
-683 HRALCLQIIAITA
+683 HRALCLQIFAIAA
-696 GVTQSRFAPLFI
+696 GVSQSRFTPLFI
-708 HTLYPILHSLI
+708 HTLYPILHSLV

-729 VATLR
+729 MATLR
-734 FIAIFTSY
+734 FIATFTSY

-774 KVLCVM
+774 KVLGVM
-780 IRLVGRD
+780 IRLVGGD

-807 GYGIIVDGLI
+807 RYGIIVDGLI
-817 EVLTEVIKVIEVD
+817 EVLTEVLKVIEMD
-830 NKADSQTHSTPAV
+830 HKPDPQTQPKPAV
-843 PIFQRPNLD
+843 PIFQQPNLD
-852 DFFTFLPHRAE
+852 DFFAFLPHRADT
-863 IPLQEFDDTDFGPAP
+863 QQNEFDDTDFGPAP
-878 RKPWKSQVPEEE
+878 RKHWGSQVPEEE
-890 VVDNEP
+890 EVDNEQP
-896 KKSQAN
+896 ETSQADLDN
-902 STDEPLPTPIQ
+902 EPTATPVQ
-913 LLTKQIISRS
+913 VLTKQIISRS
-923 MYFLTHDSPVIRAK
+923 MYFMTHDSPVIRAK

-943 LSVPVLPGSALL
+943 HSVPVLPGSALL

-967 RLGDFETFVVSA
+967 RLGDTETFVVSA
-979 AAGLVEVLAIHVG
+979 AAGLVEVLVIHVG

-1015 AGEAS
+1015 AGEAN

-1025 HEKTGIRSDSAYTHS
+1025 HDKTGIRPDSAYTHS

-1045 SLLISMTAALKGVH
+1045 SLLRTMTAALKGVPE
-1059 QHEVSFWQVIVA
+1059 HETSFWQVLVA
-1071 FRRFLGTQAQEEL
+1071 FRRFLGTQAHQEL

-1093 QAGQVNPDAVW
+1093 QAGKVNPDVVW
-1104 LVLKSTTVETDP
+1104 LVLKSTTIETDP
-1116 LLQFMEQSRWNIDR
+1116 LLRFMKQSRWNIDQ